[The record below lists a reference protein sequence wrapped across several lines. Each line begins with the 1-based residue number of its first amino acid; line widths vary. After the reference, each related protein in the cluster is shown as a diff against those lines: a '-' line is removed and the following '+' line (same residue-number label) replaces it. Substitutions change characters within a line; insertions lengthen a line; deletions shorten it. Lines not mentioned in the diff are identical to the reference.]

1 MIYKLIAKGSYV
13 LEKVINT
20 NDYETKCVDTIID
33 AEEYYLRKEYG
44 KKYYETCN
52 TLIVKELRR
61 KND

>member
-33 AEEYYLRKEYG
+33 AEENYLRKEYG

-52 TLIVKELRR
+52 TIIVEEEK
-61 KND
+61 